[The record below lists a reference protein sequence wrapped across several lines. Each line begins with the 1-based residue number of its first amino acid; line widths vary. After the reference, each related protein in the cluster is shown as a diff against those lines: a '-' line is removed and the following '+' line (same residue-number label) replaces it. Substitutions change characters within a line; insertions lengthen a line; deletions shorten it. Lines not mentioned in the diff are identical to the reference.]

1 MKKYISLMAFVFIFI
16 ITSTSCGD
24 KNNSEAADNKNEAVQ
39 LPENIKNFIPFDLSP
54 YGYNLEIYIPDS
66 LQGIPNARLTDWGA
80 IILTVGNDYGVEITY
95 GDGDLSLLKEDLN
108 LSDVF
113 KSTILKEEPEG
124 IIYKQEIPDANIVKY
139 HFMVVKNFGA
149 DVYEIKDFMEQDY
162 TKVAI
167 EKMFE
172 AAKTLKKIESKP
184 ENGKDSTHV

>member
-1 MKKYISLMAFVFIFI
+1 MKKYIYLFSVLVFSALL
-16 ITSTSCGD
+16 TLSCGN
-24 KNNSEAADNKNEAVQ
+24 KNNTDKDNNTEETTQ
-39 LPENIKNFIPFDLSP
+39 LPEKIKRFVPFDLSP

-113 KSTILKEEPEG
+113 KSTILTEETEG

-149 DVYEIKDFMEQDY
+149 DVYEIKDFMEKDY
-162 TKVAI
+162 TEAAI

-172 AAKTLKKIESKP
+172 AAKTLKKIEPKSE
-184 ENGKDSTHV
+184 ENNDSTHV